1 MTLLGESL
9 IVAAQCQAQFV
20 CITGVGAIGAARKI
34 LDGRA
39 LSLLSRLYLRLLL
52 PCLMLGLSTSFSVER
67 LQEWSPILVV
77 ACCHVALGF
86 GLGRLAALAMRLQ
99 SPHTELLVLTVAFGN
114 CGSLPFVLV
123 LPVATNWKAMRDH
136 PGALSE
142 GMAVIGLCARRT
154 HARTPCR
161 PVGSHSTLRCCAAD
175 LLAWFVLMFALGM
188 PYLDRALARAGP
200 PPAIAMRPSSQPA
213 AASEEE
219 EAVVPTEPAER
230 MTPPPAAPCGRLAA
244 AWRCMLALDPM
255 LGWIVLSVC
264 LGCVPPLQDAL
275 SQRGA
280 LAWLQHSWSS
290 LGMAGVIV
298 STIVLG
304 GGLWRSAWPVRG
316 GKAAWEAPREAVAME
331 AVAVEAVAVEV
342 EPVCTSARGGE
353 SCGADDLAP
362 EAGSLPGDLPQAR
375 ARGAPSLAS
384 LVGAACVVRLVLL
397 PAIAIPLT
405 AVAASAGLLPARPM
419 LLIVSHMQ
427 SAVPSSQTFV
437 AMLHERG
444 ESELAAR
451 VSKIYLPQYAM
462 SVLTVAAV
470 IVLAIQII
478 EGAGMAVP
486 AAPHDGTSAHL

>member
-1 MTLLGESL
+1 
-9 IVAAQCQAQFV
+9 
-20 CITGVGAIGAARKI
+20 
-34 LDGRA
+34 
-39 LSLLSRLYLRLLL
+39 
-52 PCLMLGLSTSFSVER
+52 
-67 LQEWSPILVV
+67 
-77 ACCHVALGF
+77 
-86 GLGRLAALAMRLQ
+86 
-99 SPHTELLVLTVAFGN
+99 
-114 CGSLPFVLV
+114 
-123 LPVATNWKAMRDH
+123 
-136 PGALSE
+136 
-142 GMAVIGLCARRT
+142 
-154 HARTPCR
+154 
-161 PVGSHSTLRCCAAD
+161 
-175 LLAWFVLMFALGM
+175 MFALGM
-188 PYLDRALARAGP
+188 PYLDRAFARAGP

-230 MTPPPAAPCGRLAA
+230 MAQPPAAPCGRLAG
-244 AWRCMLALDPM
+244 AWRRMLALDPM

-280 LAWLQHSWSS
+280 LAWLQQSWSS

-304 GGLWRSAWPVRG
+304 GGLWHSAWPVRG
-316 GKAAWEAPREAVAME
+316 GKAAWEAPREAVAVEEVAVEEVAME
-331 AVAVEAVAVEV
+331 AVAMEAVAIEV

-353 SCGADDLAP
+353 RRGADHLAP
-362 EAGSLPGDLPQAR
+362 GAGSLPGDLPETR

-405 AVAASAGLLPARPM
+405 AVAASAGLLPSRPM

-451 VSKIYLPQYAM
+451 VSRIYLPQYAM

>member
-1 MTLLGESL
+1 M
-9 IVAAQCQAQFV
+9 
-20 CITGVGAIGAARKI
+20 
-34 LDGRA
+34 
-39 LSLLSRLYLRLLL
+39 
-52 PCLMLGLSTSFSVER
+52 
-67 LQEWSPILVV
+67 
-77 ACCHVALGF
+77 
-86 GLGRLAALAMRLQ
+86 
-99 SPHTELLVLTVAFGN
+99 
-114 CGSLPFVLV
+114 
-123 LPVATNWKAMRDH
+123 
-136 PGALSE
+136 
-142 GMAVIGLCARRT
+142 
-154 HARTPCR
+154 
-161 PVGSHSTLRCCAAD
+161 
-175 LLAWFVLMFALGM
+175 
-188 PYLDRALARAGP
+188 
-200 PPAIAMRPSSQPA
+200 
-213 AASEEE
+213 
-219 EAVVPTEPAER
+219 VPTESAEC
-230 MTPPPAAPCGRLAA
+230 MAPPHAAPCGRLAG
-244 AWRCMLALDPM
+244 AWRRMLALDPM

-280 LAWLQHSWSS
+280 LAWLQQSWSS

-304 GGLWRSAWPVRG
+304 GGLWHSAWPVRG
-316 GKAAWEAPREAVAME
+316 GKAAWEAPREAVAVEEVAVEEVAME
-331 AVAVEAVAVEV
+331 AVAMEAVAMEAVAIEV

-353 SCGADDLAP
+353 RRGGERRGGERRGADHLAP
-362 EAGSLPGDLPQAR
+362 GAGSLPGDLPEAH

-405 AVAASAGLLPARPM
+405 AVAASAGLLPSRPM

-451 VSKIYLPQYAM
+451 VSRIYLPQYAM

>member
-1 MTLLGESL
+1 M
-9 IVAAQCQAQFV
+9 
-20 CITGVGAIGAARKI
+20 
-34 LDGRA
+34 
-39 LSLLSRLYLRLLL
+39 
-52 PCLMLGLSTSFSVER
+52 
-67 LQEWSPILVV
+67 
-77 ACCHVALGF
+77 
-86 GLGRLAALAMRLQ
+86 
-99 SPHTELLVLTVAFGN
+99 
-114 CGSLPFVLV
+114 
-123 LPVATNWKAMRDH
+123 
-136 PGALSE
+136 
-142 GMAVIGLCARRT
+142 
-154 HARTPCR
+154 
-161 PVGSHSTLRCCAAD
+161 
-175 LLAWFVLMFALGM
+175 
-188 PYLDRALARAGP
+188 
-200 PPAIAMRPSSQPA
+200 
-213 AASEEE
+213 
-219 EAVVPTEPAER
+219 VPTEPAEC
-230 MTPPPAAPCGRLAA
+230 MAQPPAAPCGRLAG
-244 AWRCMLALDPM
+244 AWRRMLALDPM

-280 LAWLQHSWSS
+280 LAWLQQSWSS

-304 GGLWRSAWPVRG
+304 GGLWHSAWPVRG
-316 GKAAWEAPREAVAME
+316 GKAAWEAPREAVAVEEVAVEEVAME
-331 AVAVEAVAVEV
+331 AVAMEAVAIEV

-353 SCGADDLAP
+353 RRGADHLAP
-362 EAGSLPGDLPQAR
+362 EAGSLPGDLPETR

-405 AVAASAGLLPARPM
+405 AVAASAGLLPSRPM

-451 VSKIYLPQYAM
+451 VSRIYLPQYAM

>member
-1 MTLLGESL
+1 
-9 IVAAQCQAQFV
+9 
-20 CITGVGAIGAARKI
+20 
-34 LDGRA
+34 
-39 LSLLSRLYLRLLL
+39 
-52 PCLMLGLSTSFSVER
+52 
-67 LQEWSPILVV
+67 
-77 ACCHVALGF
+77 
-86 GLGRLAALAMRLQ
+86 
-99 SPHTELLVLTVAFGN
+99 
-114 CGSLPFVLV
+114 
-123 LPVATNWKAMRDH
+123 
-136 PGALSE
+136 
-142 GMAVIGLCARRT
+142 
-154 HARTPCR
+154 
-161 PVGSHSTLRCCAAD
+161 
-175 LLAWFVLMFALGM
+175 MFALGM
-188 PYLDRALARAGP
+188 PYLDRAFARAGP

-230 MTPPPAAPCGRLAA
+230 MARPPAAPCGRLAG
-244 AWRCMLALDPM
+244 AWRRLLALDPM
-255 LGWIVLSVC
+255 LAWIVLSVC
-264 LGCVPPLQDAL
+264 LGCVPPLQHAL

-280 LAWLQHSWSS
+280 LAWLQQSWSS

-304 GGLWRSAWPVRG
+304 GGLWHSAWPVRG
-316 GKAAWEAPREAVAME
+316 GKAAWEAPREEVAVEEVAVEAVAME
-331 AVAVEAVAVEV
+331 AVAMEAVAIEV

-353 SCGADDLAP
+353 RRGADHLAP
-362 EAGSLPGDLPQAR
+362 GAGSLPGDLPEAR

-405 AVAASAGLLPARPM
+405 AVAASAGLLPSRPM

-451 VSKIYLPQYAM
+451 VSRIYLPQYAM

>member
-1 MTLLGESL
+1 
-9 IVAAQCQAQFV
+9 
-20 CITGVGAIGAARKI
+20 
-34 LDGRA
+34 
-39 LSLLSRLYLRLLL
+39 
-52 PCLMLGLSTSFSVER
+52 
-67 LQEWSPILVV
+67 
-77 ACCHVALGF
+77 
-86 GLGRLAALAMRLQ
+86 
-99 SPHTELLVLTVAFGN
+99 
-114 CGSLPFVLV
+114 
-123 LPVATNWKAMRDH
+123 
-136 PGALSE
+136 
-142 GMAVIGLCARRT
+142 
-154 HARTPCR
+154 
-161 PVGSHSTLRCCAAD
+161 
-175 LLAWFVLMFALGM
+175 MFALGM
-188 PYLDRALARAGP
+188 PYLDRAFARAGP

-219 EAVVPTEPAER
+219 EAAVVPTEPAER
-230 MTPPPAAPCGRLAA
+230 MAQPPAAPCGRLAV
-244 AWRCMLALDPM
+244 AWRRMLALDPM

-280 LAWLQHSWSS
+280 LAWLQQSWSS

-304 GGLWRSAWPVRG
+304 GGLWHSAWPVRG
-316 GKAAWEAPREAVAME
+316 GKAAWEAPREAVAVEEVAVEEVAME
-331 AVAVEAVAVEV
+331 AVAMEAVAIEV

-353 SCGADDLAP
+353 RRGADHLAP
-362 EAGSLPGDLPQAR
+362 GAGSLPGDLPETR

-405 AVAASAGLLPARPM
+405 AVAASAGLLPSRPM

-451 VSKIYLPQYAM
+451 VSRIYLPQYAM